1 MKKSEILQAIDST
14 ITSNNKKGISGD
26 SLANILREITN
37 VAGDG
42 NGGGGGGVNAFV
54 FKIPLFVGEAVS
66 TIFGEEPMIA
76 WNKYV
81 YDLSIDAIA
90 EMMQEELGIENYLET
105 PIHQALLDSIEHNER
120 VISELIEHYR
130 NGQTVSNI
138 KVDVTPGL
146 KEAYEIMYGDL
157 DIFGIYEMSF
167 SYEAIMAEEAPIAD
181 GVQAISILGAGQHR
195 RAVEWNMPPSIAISS
210 IPNLENLPEEYI
222 EYFSMTH
229 NMVCLGYQIDY
240 SLPVV
245 YINNG
250 NTSEDNVSSNKMFY
264 GTQHNGYFDTQISLI
279 YNENLTKKVGVFG
292 VYIEDEN
299 SPYYYSSYFIEGL
312 TVNKLTVTDD
322 GIATVTVVGTLTEEN
337 EAVAVATYGR
347 SVSETATFYI
357 KETGVLTEDEKNH
370 NAESYQM
377 LKNHEAKSVTA
388 IALGD
393 DDSAMFIPC
402 TASVSNTDLITLM
415 IASADAD
422 LKPVFTIFTVNASG
436 EITQQQK

>member
-54 FKIPLFVGEAVS
+54 FKIPLIAIEAAS
-66 TIFGEEPMIA
+66 TIFEEPVIA
-76 WNKYV
+76 WNKYI

-90 EMMQEELGIENYLET
+90 EMVQEELGIENYLET

-138 KVDVTPGL
+138 KVDATPGL
-146 KEAYEIMYGDL
+146 KEMYEMMYDGL
-157 DIFGIYEMSF
+157 DISFGLYEMSF
-167 SYEAIMAEEAPIAD
+167 SYGFITANEMPID
-181 GVQAISILGAGQHR
+181 NGMQAIYILGNAGQH
-195 RAVEWNMPPSIAISS
+195 VTIEDGLSIPPSISISS
-210 IPNLENLPEEYI
+210 ITNSENLPEEYI
-222 EYFSMTH
+222 EHLSMMN
-229 NMVCLGYQIDY
+229 NMVSIGYEIGY
-240 SLPVV
+240 YLPVV

-250 NTSEDNVSSNKMFY
+250 NTSEDNVLSNKMFY
-264 GTQHNGYFDTQISLI
+264 GSQYNGYFDTQISLI

-292 VYIEDEN
+292 VYIDDEN

-312 TVNKLTVTDD
+312 TVNKLTVNRD
-322 GIATVTVVGTLTEEN
+322 GIATVTVVGTLTEES
-337 EAVAVATYGR
+337 EAVATYGR